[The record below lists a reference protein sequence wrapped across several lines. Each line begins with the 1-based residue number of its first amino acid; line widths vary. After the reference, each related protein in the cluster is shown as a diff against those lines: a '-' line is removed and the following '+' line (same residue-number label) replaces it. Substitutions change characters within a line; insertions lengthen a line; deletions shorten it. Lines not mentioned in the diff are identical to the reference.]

1 MIRCI
6 KILVVVSTLLASFSA
21 VSQEKQAITL
31 ADVLKIGGASN
42 LTIKEYNELQNLALA
57 ENKFAKNWWLP
68 EIYAGGKTHNLWG
81 IAMNTD
87 GLFFDDLAR
96 ENFWAGLGLNA
107 SWDIGGNIYKAK
119 ANSLRL
125 EASSH
130 LTQIKR
136 NEVLL
141 KSIETYY
148 HSLQSQLEMAAY
160 RELVKQSKII
170 IEQIKT
176 RVDAGLTYQ
185 SDLLLAKSN
194 YSYLKAEMLET
205 SIGYTTSLSL
215 LQKELN
221 IPSTIE
227 LVCADTVLT
236 KLELAITESSLEE
249 SYNNRPEIKYLELKM
264 QSVQVEKKTYSTGLL
279 FPVIQAGTSVGV
291 YGKPVS
297 PLSDQSV
304 LNVGLMWRIPLREF
318 GYGKIYQ
325 SKVALS
331 QIKTEQAKNSIT
343 QEINSSKKALNQYG
357 TILNLSKE
365 AQDFSRE
372 ALSQSIERQQLG
384 TAKILE
390 VFQMQQAYLKAR
402 LSYTKAVINF
412 NIAQYKQYVAVGNN
426 L

>member
-6 KILVVVSTLLASFSA
+6 KILVVVSTFLASFSA

>member
-205 SIGYTTSLSL
+205 TIGYTTSLSL
-215 LQKELN
+215 LQKDLN
-221 IPSTIE
+221 IPATTE

-236 KLELAITESSLEE
+236 KLELAIAESSLEE

-279 FPVIQAGTSVGV
+279 FPVIQAGTSVGM

-331 QIKTEQAKNSIT
+331 QIKTEQAKNSIA